1 MKLLFMES
9 DPAVEANIM
18 SPTLHLYSVANYREI
33 R

>member
-1 MKLLFMES
+1 MKLQFMES

-18 SPTLHLYSVANYREI
+18 LPTQHPYSVALYREI